1 MRESVRPYA
10 KDRVIDV
17 HFEDLVYRYS
27 DTVSMLEARIGY
39 KPEDHILR
47 FDKFDPRVSINN
59 TQLFKN
65 DMYRNETKY
74 IEENLKEYLY
84 SFPYDKPDHDGL
96 IF

>member
-1 MRESVRPYA
+1 
-10 KDRVIDV
+10 
-17 HFEDLVYRYS
+17 
-27 DTVSMLEARIGY
+27 MLEARIGY

-47 FDKFDPRVSINN
+47 LDKFDPRVSINN

>member
-1 MRESVRPYA
+1 M
-10 KDRVIDV
+10 
-17 HFEDLVYRYS
+17 
-27 DTVSMLEARIGY
+27 
-39 KPEDHILR
+39 R
-47 FDKFDPRVSINN
+47 FDKFDPHVSINN

-65 DMYRNETKY
+65 DMYRDEAKY